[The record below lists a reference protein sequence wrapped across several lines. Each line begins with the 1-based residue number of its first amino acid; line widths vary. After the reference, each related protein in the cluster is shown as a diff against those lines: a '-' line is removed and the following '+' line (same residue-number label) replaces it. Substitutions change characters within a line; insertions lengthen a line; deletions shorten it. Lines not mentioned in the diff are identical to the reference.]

1 MGGKRESLLPTLQ
14 AIQEEHGYVPDEQV
28 GELASALGITKA
40 EVYAVASFYGQF
52 KFNPP
57 GRHSVK
63 VCAGTACHV
72 KGSALVLDE
81 WSRLLGIEPGQTT
94 SDGAFDLDRVACI
107 GCCSVA
113 PAVMVDGE
121 VCGCMNSAEVRAVFN
136 EVSARDELASRAAG
150 REGASADEG
159 AGADDGTSADEDAG
173 RGADDAG

>member
-1 MGGKRESLLPTLQ
+1 MDRKRESLLPALQ
-14 AIQEEHGYVPDEQV
+14 AVQEEHGYVPDEQA
-28 GELASALGITKA
+28 GELAASLGITKA

-72 KGSALVLDE
+72 RGSALVLDE
-81 WSRLLGIEPGQTT
+81 WSRLLGVEPGQTT

-121 VCGCMNSAEVRAVFN
+121 VYGCMNSAEVRAVFN
-136 EVSARDELASRAAG
+136 EVSACDERASRAAEQDG
-150 REGASADEG
+150 GAC
-159 AGADDGTSADEDAG
+159 G
-173 RGADDAG
+173 RGRGVDDAG